1 MKQSDLLII
10 SNLRSN
16 ARESLTSMS
25 KKTRIPVSTIFD
37 KLRENVYGV
46 IKRPTILIDFHK
58 LGFPT
63 VSTLLVKVNR
73 EHREQLKE
81 HLQKSFNVNSFYK
94 VNNGYDFIIE
104 VVFRNMQEQESFIE
118 RIEES
123 FNVLDLKTFFII
135 DELKKEEFFSNPRAI
150 YPETYL

>member
-16 ARESLTSMS
+16 GRESLTSMS

-37 KLRENVYGV
+37 KLRENISGV

-63 VSTLLVKVNR
+63 VSTILIKVNK

-81 HLQKSFNVNSFYK
+81 YLVKSFNVNSIYK

-104 VVFRNMQEQESFIE
+104 VVFKNMQEQESFIE
-118 RIEES
+118 KIEET
-123 FNVLDLKTFFII
+123 FNILELKTFFII
-135 DELKKEEFFSNPRAI
+135 EELKKEEFFSNPKVI
-150 YPETYL
+150 SF